1 MGGEYKPDL
10 TGTPMFMA
18 ISTLQR
24 QEQGESS
31 DLESAF
37 YVFLHW
43 ATNGTLHWKHARFEP
58 DFYAQEAIALK
69 WTAMTLQF
77 EEKVLDKISDEKLF
91 EIAKRL
97 QALFFP
103 GNQYNRSVL
112 TMEFL
117 KAINETS

>member
-1 MGGEYKPDL
+1 
-10 TGTPMFMA
+10 
-18 ISTLQR
+18 
-24 QEQGESS
+24 
-31 DLESAF
+31 
-37 YVFLHW
+37 
-43 ATNGTLHWKHARFEP
+43 
-58 DFYAQEAIALK
+58 
-69 WTAMTLQF
+69 MTLQF